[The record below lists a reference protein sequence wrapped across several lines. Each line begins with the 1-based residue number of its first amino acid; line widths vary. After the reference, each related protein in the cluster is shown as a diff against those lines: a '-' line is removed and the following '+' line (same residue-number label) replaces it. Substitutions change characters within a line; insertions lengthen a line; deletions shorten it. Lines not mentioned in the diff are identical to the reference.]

1 MLSTIIDSTKNIENI
16 GAKDSLPGFLNQKVV
31 NKDNV
36 KLKINIFKNL
46 FLTIKEKIKLITIV
60 KIK

>member
-1 MLSTIIDSTKNIENI
+1 LLSTIIDSTKNIENI